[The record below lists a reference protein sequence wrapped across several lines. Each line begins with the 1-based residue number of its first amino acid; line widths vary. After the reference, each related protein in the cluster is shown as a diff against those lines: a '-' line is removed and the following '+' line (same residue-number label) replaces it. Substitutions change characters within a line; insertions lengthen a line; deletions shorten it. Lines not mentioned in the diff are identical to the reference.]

1 MGNTAEFCSH
11 DTVSASASQRVSGA
25 HELEEGVVK
34 KYSGFKLCLIWGSAI
49 LGSWAAVI
57 VSAYVL
63 YCFIGG

>member
-1 MGNTAEFCSH
+1 
-11 DTVSASASQRVSGA
+11 VSASASQRFSGA